1 MTRTTSFSDA
11 RSLTGLFLLIIL
23 MLWITPSEVAA
34 QMVPIEPTTLPT
46 CPPYSRRIPKVIRQ
60 WERAWNT
67 GDAEGMAK
75 LFTRQGIYEDFA
87 FQIKSQTR
95 AGVAQWVNL
104 TAASI
109 PDAHVR
115 VVDAFRAGRRIAVKW
130 IFSGTPS
137 SLGGQP
143 STGRSF
149 AVAAVSY
156 VELRGKRIHRIGDYY
171 NLADVLRQLGLPGDT
186 WTPPNSAEN
195 TASAQRD
202 TAMRSPSEASEPTTT
217 ARVAGLDS
225 ISEVD
230 RSSEEERGKASLQA
244 APNPFGEQTALSFSV
259 PESGTASL
267 VVYDSA
273 GQRVATLFQEH
284 AEAGQRYVVDWEGG
298 HLPNGWYVAKLASH
312 RHTQQF
318 KLMIAR

>member
-1 MTRTTSFSDA
+1 MTHVTSFSDA
-11 RSLTGLFLLIIL
+11 RLLTGLFLLIIL
-23 MLWITPSEVAA
+23 VQWITPSEVAA
-34 QMVPIEPTTLPT
+34 QPVPIEPTTLPT
-46 CPPYSRRIPKVIRQ
+46 CPTHPRRIPKVIRQ

-75 LFTRQGIYEDFA
+75 LFTPDGIYEDFA
-87 FQIKSQTR
+87 FQVKSQTR

-130 IFSGTPS
+130 VFSGTPN

-171 NLADVLRQLGLPGDT
+171 NLADVLRQLELPGDT
-186 WTPPNSAEN
+186 WTPPNSAEKA
-195 TASAQRD
+195 ASDQRD
-202 TAMRSPSEASEPTTT
+202 TATRSRSVVPEPTAKAHVTGQNS
-217 ARVAGLDS
+217 VSG
-225 ISEVD
+225 VD
-230 RSSEEERGKASLQA
+230 RFPGEEIRKALLQA
-244 APNPFGEQTALSFSV
+244 APNPFGRQTALSFSV
-259 PESGTASL
+259 PKSGTASL

-273 GQRVATLFQEH
+273 GKTVATLFHEY
-284 AEAGQRYVVDWEGG
+284 AEAGQRYVVDWGG
-298 HLPNGWYVAKLASH
+298 SRLPDGLYVAKLASH
-312 RHTQQF
+312 HHTQQF
-318 KLMIAR
+318 KLVIAH

>member
-1 MTRTTSFSDA
+1 MTSFSDA

-46 CPPYSRRIPKVIRQ
+46 CPTNPRRIPKVIRQ
-60 WERAWNT
+60 WEQAWNT

-75 LFTRQGIYEDFA
+75 LFTRDGIYEDFA

-171 NLADVLRQLGLPGDT
+171 NLADVLRQLELPGDT

-202 TAMRSPSEASEPTTT
+202 TPLVAPEPTTI
-217 ARVAGLDS
+217 ARVAEQDS
-225 ISEVD
+225 PSKVD
-230 RSSEEERGKASLQA
+230 RSSGEEIPKASLQA
-244 APNPFGEQTALSFSV
+244 APNPFGQQTVLSFSV
-259 PESGTASL
+259 PESGAASL
-267 VVYDSA
+267 MIYDSA
-273 GQRVATLFQEH
+273 GQTVATLFQEY
-284 AEAGQRYVVDWEGG
+284 AEAGQRYAVDWEGS
-298 HLPNGWYVAKLASH
+298 HLPNGLYLAKVASRH
-312 RHTQQF
+312 HTQQF
-318 KLMIAR
+318 KLVIAR